1 VQHHPLGHLCRPSLH
16 LRLLLL
22 VARRVFVH
30 VDCSSAGFPEFM
42 LHVNL
47 TFNLTSS
54 ARAYAGI
61 TVLSFVLGLNLPKL
75 DTQAVVIPM
84 A

>member
-1 VQHHPLGHLCRPSLH
+1 MLMFSSESQTRGRKFFSCPRVSPRGFSTRP
-16 LRLLLL
+16 R
-22 VARRVFVH
+22 AR
-30 VDCSSAGFPEFM
+30 DDDEFM

-47 TFNLTSS
+47 TFYLTSS

-61 TVLSFVLGLNLPKL
+61 TVLSLVLGLNLPKL
-75 DTQAVVIPM
+75 DTQAVVIPL